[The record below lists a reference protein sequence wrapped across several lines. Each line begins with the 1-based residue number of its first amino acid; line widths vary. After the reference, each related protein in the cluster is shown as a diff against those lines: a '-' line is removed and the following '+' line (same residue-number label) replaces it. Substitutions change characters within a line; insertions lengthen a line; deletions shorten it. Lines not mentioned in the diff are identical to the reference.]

1 MIYRTARK
9 DGHLFKKLMKKK
21 ETLKPTES
29 GELLDFDLCG
39 LLEVIG
45 SHIYAGIELEL
56 IDISVYERL
65 IALLQ
70 QYVDKEM
77 RQAHKDAIV
86 H

>member
-1 MIYRTARK
+1 
-9 DGHLFKKLMKKK
+9 MKKK

-70 QYVDKEM
+70 QYV
-77 RQAHKDAIV
+77 
-86 H
+86 